1 MQVQSADNSRLIIVV
16 GIIAVVV
23 GFVIFYFRDYIG
35 FLNKGPQ
42 KTQVDEQIEALL
54 DNIRQL
60 ARSHEYNKAGLLIW
74 NTFTVAAGGFLGMD
88 RAPSQTGRAFALSML
103 SFDGITQETVTPVY
117 ELFEKSRYSGEEISL
132 QEFNSGLTGL
142 HRYLQVANQISS
154 QMSGE
159 SSESS
164 IEEEEEIVGGDEGD
178 EDEDGDDE

>member
-1 MQVQSADNSRLIIVV
+1 MQTADNSGLFIIVGV
-16 GIIAVVV
+16 IAVVV
-23 GFVIFYFRDYIG
+23 GFLIFYFRDYIG
-35 FLNKGPQ
+35 FLNKGPK

-74 NTFTVAAGGFLGMD
+74 NTFTVAAGGFLGME

-117 ELFEKSRYSGEEISL
+117 ELFEKSRYSNEEITL

-154 QMSGE
+154 QMTGE
-159 SSESS
+159 SSELAD
-164 IEEEEEIVGGDEGD
+164 EEEEIIGGDESDDD
-178 EDEDGDDE
+178 EDWDDE